1 MSAVWPDRAVARST
15 YGRIRVVAFRGVLFD
30 WRGTLVVH
38 PTFDGWADAALRRL
52 GRPDD
57 ATAVAARL
65 LAVADELDGPGVDT
79 DAVLHRDT
87 YHRVLAGLGLD
98 ADLVTALYEVECDP
112 AWNVFAE
119 DAGEVLH
126 ALKGAGLRIAVISD
140 IHVDIRPAFAAAGLQ
155 DVVDVFTL
163 VLRAGRAEARSGD
176 VRAHPVRAGT
186 PAARGADGGRPLPS
200 GRRGRRARDRD
211 AAPPAARARV
221 RPPSAPR
228 DGAVRGAGGQRS

>member
-1 MSAVWPDRAVARST
+1 
-15 YGRIRVVAFRGVLFD
+15 VAFRGVLFD

-163 VLRAGRAEARSGD
+163 SFEQGVQKPDPAMFERTLSALELRPHEALMVGDRSRPDG
-176 VRAHPVRAGT
+176 
-186 PAARGADGGRPLPS
+186 AAVELGIATLLLPPLEHAS
-200 GRRGRRARDRD
+200 DRRLHHVTALCGV
-211 AAPPAARARV
+211 PGV
-221 RPPSAPR
+221 SAPDR
-228 DGAVRGAGGQRS
+228 SDGSASR